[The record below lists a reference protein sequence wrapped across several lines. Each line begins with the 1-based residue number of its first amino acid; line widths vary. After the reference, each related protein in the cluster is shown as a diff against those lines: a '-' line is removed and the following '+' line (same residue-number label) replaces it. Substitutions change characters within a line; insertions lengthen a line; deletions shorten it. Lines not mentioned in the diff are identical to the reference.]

1 MDRYSAAASAL
12 SRAVTDRYSDAAAVT
27 DRYSAAASVLS
38 RAVTDRYSADVTD
51 RYSSAECAAALVLK
65 RTVTALPHWCCN
77 GP

>member
-12 SRAVTDRYSDAAAVT
+12 SRAVTDRYSAAAAVTDRYIAAVT
-27 DRYSAAASVLS
+27 DRYSA
-38 RAVTDRYSADVTD
+38 
-51 RYSSAECAAALVLK
+51 AECAAALVLK